1 MYQLNHNMSTQIS
14 KLNLYF
20 NRQSVKNLFKKSPG
34 KSMLPDG
41 TPAANATPS
50 PGKHTCPCMAS
61 IYLF

>member
-1 MYQLNHNMSTQIS
+1 
-14 KLNLYF
+14 
-20 NRQSVKNLFKKSPG
+20 LFKKSPG